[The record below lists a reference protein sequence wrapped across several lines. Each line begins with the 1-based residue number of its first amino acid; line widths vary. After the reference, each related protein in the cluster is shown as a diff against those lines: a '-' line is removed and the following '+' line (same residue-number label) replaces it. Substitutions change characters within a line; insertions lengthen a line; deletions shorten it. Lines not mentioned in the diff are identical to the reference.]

1 MSTFGQVRLVDL
13 PFWTKEQAWER
24 RGRDLT
30 QNGALSLSKA
40 LLGSCC
46 AGKTGEDVYS
56 SYFRPFTLVDADANL
71 SCLKSRPNQ
80 ERKIRNTMYN
90 SREPGKDP
98 AYFTFSSHADV
109 NRLAKVIGK
118 EIVIYLAHDRQFQFF
133 ELYHD
138 FRGFSQEQRPAETLY
153 YVVTLEKKLFKF
165 SSSLDNLF
173 EASSYFFGL
182 ERTRIYRNRED
193 YGIILARLLKLPA
206 PGFAIGTLLELA
218 FCTDRLYQLWQKK
231 VLLVNFCKST
241 FNQRESKNAS
251 RRFHPRFSAFFNL
264 GIIGPRVSADN
275 AGVGSLDLDTF
286 ETAVC
291 FYAET
296 FACVLKEP
304 YRLAVIEQ
312 YKQTSRRDKPSHND
326 FAGIPNVTL
335 EEQRVALALS
345 EAKKSAKK
353 RNRRG
358 QEVREKICVC
368 TLCSSDS
375 FSTNMDSAGPE
386 RLCSY
391 FLDLSDLLKLLG
403 LDTPD
408 NVASVERMCELS
420 VASMDIESMTVQVD
434 LEPPV
439 NEVGGLAYSTVDS
452 ASLEGHFKKVQKPLM
467 IAHMD
472 ETLVA
477 GGAVTVFQIES
488 DAEESIYKMMR
499 DYWAFVKSQQF
510 EAIKQKRELAA
521 PLLAVLQDYKTVHFE
536 VYFEWCRDNNQEYD
550 RTSISSAWRASLPGQ
565 LEKRLLKLVSDY
577 TVFSFYG

>member
-1 MSTFGQVRLVDL
+1 MSTFGQARLVD
-13 PFWTKEQAWER
+13 PPIWTKEQAWER
-24 RGRDLT
+24 RGSDLT
-30 QNGALSLSKA
+30 QNGKLSLSKA

-46 AGKTGEDVYS
+46 LGKTGEDVYS

-71 SCLKSRPNQ
+71 SCLKSRPDQ

-90 SREPGKDP
+90 IREPTKDP
-98 AYFTFSSHADV
+98 GYFTFSSHADV

-133 ELYHD
+133 EIYHD
-138 FRGFSQEQRPAETLY
+138 FRGFSQEQQPRPAETLY
-153 YVVTLEKKLFKF
+153 YVVTLERKLFKF
-165 SSSLDNLF
+165 WWSLDNLF
-173 EASSYFFGL
+173 EASPYFFGL
-182 ERTRIYRNRED
+182 ARTRIYGSRED
-193 YGIILARLLKLPA
+193 YGIILARLLNLPA

-231 VLLVNFCKST
+231 ILLVNFCKST

-251 RRFHPRFSAFFNL
+251 RRFHPRFSSFFNL
-264 GIIGPRVSADN
+264 GIIGPKSADSG
-275 AGVGSLDLDTF
+275 GVGDLDLDTF
-286 ETAVC
+286 DTAVC

-312 YKQTSRRDKPSHND
+312 YKQSSRRDKPSHND
-326 FAGIPNVTL
+326 FAGIPTVTL
-335 EEQRVALALS
+335 EEQRVALALA

-353 RNRRG
+353 RRRG
-358 QEVREKICVC
+358 PERREKICEC
-368 TLCSSDS
+368 NLCSSDT
-375 FSTNMDSAGPE
+375 FSANMENAGPE

-403 LDTPD
+403 LDSPD
-408 NVASVERMCELS
+408 NVAAVERMCELS

-439 NEVGGLAYSTVDS
+439 KEVGGLAYGTVDS
-452 ASLEGHFKKVQKPLM
+452 ASLEGHLKKVQKPLM

-472 ETLVA
+472 ETLKA
-477 GGAVTVFQIES
+477 GGDVTVFQIES

-499 DYWAFVKSQQF
+499 EYWAFVKSQQW

-550 RTSISSAWRASLPGQ
+550 RTSISGAWRASLPGQ

>member
-1 MSTFGQVRLVDL
+1 
-13 PFWTKEQAWER
+13 
-24 RGRDLT
+24 
-30 QNGALSLSKA
+30 
-40 LLGSCC
+40 
-46 AGKTGEDVYS
+46 
-56 SYFRPFTLVDADANL
+56 
-71 SCLKSRPNQ
+71 
-80 ERKIRNTMYN
+80 MYN
-90 SREPGKDP
+90 IREPTKDP
-98 AYFTFSSHADV
+98 GYFTFSSHADV

-133 ELYHD
+133 EIYHD
-138 FRGFSQEQRPAETLY
+138 F
-153 YVVTLEKKLFKF
+153 
-165 SSSLDNLF
+165 
-173 EASSYFFGL
+173 FGL
-182 ERTRIYRNRED
+182 ARTRIYGSRED
-193 YGIILARLLKLPA
+193 YGIILARLLNLPA

-231 VLLVNFCKST
+231 ILLVNFCKST

-251 RRFHPRFSAFFNL
+251 RRFHPRFSSFFNL
-264 GIIGPRVSADN
+264 GIVGPKSADSG
-275 AGVGSLDLDTF
+275 GVGDLDLDTF
-286 ETAVC
+286 DTAVC

-312 YKQTSRRDKPSHND
+312 YKQSSRRDKPSHND
-326 FAGIPNVTL
+326 FAGIPTVTL
-335 EEQRVALALS
+335 EEQRVA
-345 EAKKSAKK
+345 
-353 RNRRG
+353 
-358 QEVREKICVC
+358 
-368 TLCSSDS
+368 
-375 FSTNMDSAGPE
+375 
-386 RLCSY
+386 Y

-403 LDTPD
+403 LDSPD
-408 NVASVERMCELS
+408 NVAAVERMCELS

-439 NEVGGLAYSTVDS
+439 KEVGGLAYGTVDS
-452 ASLEGHFKKVQKPLM
+452 ASLEGHLKKVQKPLM

-472 ETLVA
+472 ETLKA
-477 GGAVTVFQIES
+477 GGDVTVFQIES

-499 DYWAFVKSQQF
+499 EYWAFVKSQQW

-550 RTSISSAWRASLPGQ
+550 RTSISGAWRASLPGQ